1 MARPRRLYVNPQG
14 KYYYIINGKKKF
26 IKVPEGMTQ
35 KQVQTVNIQ
44 NIIQG
49 PARRIRKKKKQAVP
63 IYGSRILRS
72 GDMIQTTTGGLP
84 GFVFKPQRKIL
95 SISEIATKSDDNT
108 TSKILDLLKEAIPTF
123 FKKDEKLP
131 LPVAEGD
138 IPPPPPLPIPV
149 EDEEEGLSEEE
160 KRLKKMKDEELKR
173 QEKEEKR
180 LRKEERKRQRELE
193 KQALKEERERL
204 REEQAKLKEEQ
215 EKLKRE
221 GKEADKE
228 KLKKQKELEKREKE
242 AIAKYEADKEAEI
255 FEDIIDLEEPKPTP
269 KPKILPPITN
279 LTAGPVKTFLRERYD
294 DEYPGGF
301 DNNKIANMRQLATLL
316 GITNIQKKNINE
328 IRKLVIA
335 ELNNRRSAGID
346 KPYKGKGGDDDDDDD
361 DGLYNDEIE
370 TIMKKRIK
378 NYVPVVASD
387 KVHELLQYVDKNDD
401 FFTAVVNTDP
411 TGTSGR
417 HWTCIVMDNRD
428 DFPSAE
434 FFDSLAENS
443 TPPKALLDVM
453 RKIAQKMNPEKYFK
467 FKFNKL
473 MRQNNKNMNC
483 GFHVMKF
490 IEDRYNGIPFEEASG
505 WTDYVRRQKGSGAP
519 DDSEYGEGELK
530 PYEKKIKNL
539 FKSYL

>member
-14 KYYYIINGKKKF
+14 RYYYIINGKKSF
-26 IKVPEGMTQ
+26 LKVPDNLTP
-35 KQVQTVNIQ
+35 KQIQAVNIQ
-44 NIIQG
+44 NIVQG

-63 IYGSRILRS
+63 IYGSKILRS

-131 LPVAEGD
+131 IPPVEE
-138 IPPPPPLPIPV
+138 IPPPPPPPIPT
-149 EDEEEGLSEEE
+149 DEEEALSEEE
-160 KRLKKMKDEELKR
+160 KLLKKMKDEELKR

-180 LRKEERKRQRELE
+180 LRKEEKRRQRELE
-193 KQALKEERERL
+193 KEALREERERL
-204 REEQAKLKEEQ
+204 KEEN
-215 EKLKRE
+215 
-221 GKEADKE
+221 E
-228 KLKKQKELEKREKE
+228 KLKKEQMFKKLEGDIERENIKQMEKE
-242 AIAKYEADKEAEI
+242 DKPIPAK
-255 FEDIIDLEEPKPTP
+255 EEPKPVP
-269 KPKILPPITN
+269 KPKILPPVTN
-279 LTAGPVKTFLRERYD
+279 LTAGHVKTFLRERYD

-301 DNNKIANMRQLATLL
+301 DNNKIANMRQLATSL
-316 GITNIQKKNINE
+316 GITDIQKKNINE

-335 ELNNRRSAGID
+335 ELNNRRRAGLD
-346 KPYKGKGGDDDDDDD
+346 KPYKGKGGDDNDDD

-387 KVHELLQYVDKNDD
+387 KVHELLQHVDKNDD

-428 DFPSAE
+428 DYPSAE

-490 IEDRYNGIPFEEASG
+490 IEDRYNGVPFEEASG

-519 DDSEYGEGELK
+519 DDSKYGEGELK

>member
-63 IYGSRILRS
+63 IYGSKILRS

-138 IPPPPPLPIPV
+138 IPPPPPPIPT
-149 EDEEEGLSEEE
+149 DEEEALSEEE
-160 KRLKKMKDEELKR
+160 KLLKKMKDEELKR

-255 FEDIIDLEEPKPTP
+255 FEDIIDVEEPKPTP

-346 KPYKGKGGDDDDDDD
+346 KPYKGKGGDDDDDD